1 MAVTESPPEVV
12 TTDAATAVRTHPTG
26 LAKLLG
32 SGDHKVIGRAFIV
45 TSFLFGLAAV
55 VTGQLVAV
63 ENVDTSRLNVLSADT
78 EFQVFTFHSVSA
90 TFLFLLPLMLGL
102 AFVVVPLQVGASTIA
117 FPRAAAAS
125 FWAWLIAGALV
136 VTSYL
141 INGGPGGGRA
151 RGVDLWIVALAAV
164 LAALLLGAACLV
176 TTVFGLRAPGMSLR
190 RVPMFAWSM
199 LVAGAMWLLTLPVL
213 VGVLALMYVDHRHG
227 RLTFG
232 ENAGC
237 TARIVW
243 AFRHPQVYAFAVPV
257 LGFAGRCPRGH
268 REDAPGVP
276 GHGHG
281 CDRGVRG
288 LRFRGVPAV
297 LGLRR
302 RREAAGLHRDVAA
315 SPSSRSCCCSRCGPT
330 CSVEAGSRSLP
341 DPVRGGCGADAAGGR
356 GRRRGRARYRRS
368 RWPTPSGKPR

>member
-12 TTDAATAVRTHPTG
+12 TTDAAAPVRTHSTG

-45 TSFLFGLAAV
+45 TSLLFGLAAI

-63 ENVDTSRLNVLSADT
+63 ENVDTSRLNILSADT

-102 AFVVVPLQVGASTIA
+102 AYVVVPLQVGASTIA

-141 INGGPGGGRA
+141 INGGPGGGRT

-176 TTVFGLRAPGMSLR
+176 TTVFGLRAPGMSLG

-199 LVAGAMWLLTLPVL
+199 LVA
-213 VGVLALMYVDHRHG
+213 
-227 RLTFG
+227 
-232 ENAGC
+232 
-237 TARIVW
+237 
-243 AFRHPQVYAFAVPV
+243 
-257 LGFAGRCPRGH
+257 
-268 REDAPGVP
+268 
-276 GHGHG
+276 
-281 CDRGVRG
+281 
-288 LRFRGVPAV
+288 
-297 LGLRR
+297 
-302 RREAAGLHRDVAA
+302 
-315 SPSSRSCCCSRCGPT
+315 
-330 CSVEAGSRSLP
+330 
-341 DPVRGGCGADAAGGR
+341 
-356 GRRRGRARYRRS
+356 
-368 RWPTPSGKPR
+368 